1 MDTFIYLKSDMSRI
15 MFNNMPY
22 TKYRDENQKGEK
34 TWRCSQA
41 GCCVTIKTNGQL
53 ITSTPGKHTIE

>member
-1 MDTFIYLKSDMSRI
+1 MSRI
-15 MFNNMPY
+15 MFNDMPY